1 METLLRFIVF
11 WGLNTLA
18 LWLASLL
25 FSGVSFTGPEAL
37 LWAGLAFGVVNTL
50 IKPVLFV
57 LTLPITIVTLGFF
70 ILVLNALILFGVAWL
85 VPGFSVGSFWQ
96 TFFAALFISFFGML
110 VNARISVRRLP

>member
-1 METLLRFIVF
+1 MDTVFRFVVL

-25 FSGVSFTGPEAL
+25 FSGVSFAGPEAL
-37 LWAGLAFGVVNTL
+37 LWAGLVFGLANTL
-50 IKPVLFV
+50 VKPVVFV
-57 LTLPITIVTLGFF
+57 LTLPITIFTLGFF
-70 ILVLNALILFGVAWL
+70 VLVLNTLILFGVAWL
-85 VPGFSVGSFWQ
+85 VPGFSVGTFWQ

>member
-1 METLLRFIVF
+1 METVLRFFAF

-37 LWAGLAFGVVNTL
+37 LWAGLAFGVINTL
-50 IKPVLFV
+50 LKPVLLI

-70 ILVLNALILFGVAWL
+70 ILILNALILIGVAWL
-85 VPGFSVGSFWQ
+85 VPGFSVGTFWQ
-96 TFFAALFISFFGML
+96 TFFAALFISLFGMV
-110 VNARISVRRLP
+110 VNAKISIRRLP